1 MLARTHIRRARCR
14 RYHDEKQRDLHEKAS
29 AFLLFA
35 FRLRFMLHLSVCSY
49 ERVLQ
54 WPYHELFRDPNS
66 ALYIYE
72 SPRTLYPSL
81 SLFLYRIRW
90 SNGNSEL
97 YVRIYVCMRA
107 RVCVRVRAWRNNTCI
122 RGVFF
127 VVGTKTRSA
136 RCILC
141 VCGRHQDWALSRT
154 NQMIVSRSP
163 SPLPSLSPP
172 VFHHFSLLLFCAST
186 YSESAYVQ
194 SLQSLRHW
202 W

>member
-1 MLARTHIRRARCR
+1 MHIHMLARTHIRRARCR
-14 RYHDEKQRDLHEKAS
+14 RYHDENNETFTRKRARS
-29 AFLLFA
+29 SFLLFGCVSCFIYQFA
-35 FRLRFMLHLSVCSY
+35 RTSGCSNGLIMNYFVTRIRHCTYIRARGLSI
-49 ERVLQ
+49 
-54 WPYHELFRDPNS
+54 P
-66 ALYIYE
+66 
-72 SPRTLYPSL
+72 L

-154 NQMIVSRSP
+154 NQIIVSRSP
-163 SPLPSLSPP
+163 SPSHPSPLRSSIISP
-172 VFHHFSLLLFCAST
+172 FSSFALRPT
-186 YSESAYVQ
+186 ESAYVQ
-194 SLQSLRHW
+194 SLRHW